1 MKTLNLEFKD
11 DQMGTAINKINT
23 ILLLLS
29 EGKFKDTFHI
39 IQDIQI
45 QVNKQLTEKPE
56 SQEVEEVEVMVK

>member
-1 MKTLNLEFKD
+1 MELTLKFKD
-11 DQMGTAINKINT
+11 NELGTAINKINT
-23 ILLLLS
+23 ILLMLS

-45 QVNKQLTEKPE
+45 QINKQLTEKPE

>member
-1 MKTLNLEFKD
+1 MELTLKFKD
-11 DQMGTAINKINT
+11 DQMGTSIQKVNT